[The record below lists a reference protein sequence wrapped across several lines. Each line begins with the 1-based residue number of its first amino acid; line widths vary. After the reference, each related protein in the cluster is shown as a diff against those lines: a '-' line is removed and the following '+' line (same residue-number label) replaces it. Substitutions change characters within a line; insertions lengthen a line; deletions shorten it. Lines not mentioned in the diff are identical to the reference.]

1 MTAEIDQFYS
11 TLCGPPADRFGTDRS
26 IVSEF
31 VVQAGPA
38 IRMGF
43 FSPREELS
51 LPFFWSSRL
60 TEIRQ
65 QEGNGF

>member
-1 MTAEIDQFYS
+1 MQTNMSMDLSVIASLIY
-11 TLCGPPADRFGTDRS
+11 
-26 IVSEF
+26 
-31 VVQAGPA
+31 
-38 IRMGF
+38 RMGF